1 MQSLK
6 VKLTSALIMVA
17 IAVAM
22 IIVGI
27 CASQSQTIN
36 MQGSVNF
43 NIADKCLYVKDVRM
57 QVDNNSE
64 PYSLKE
70 QGLFLPG
77 YINGNFNMN
86 LGTFTNTYGSF
97 AIYFDVINTIDEE
110 SNETTAYSA
119 DATCSQSG
127 VEVKT
132 KINNDDNI
140 IPKGTIYPN
149 QITDSTPASASIIL
163 TVTAPNSEE
172 VDLSTITI
180 IINEKLEYL
189 DFLFTQTSENTGSVI
204 SYIGSSTEVEIPE
217 TYSIYKDPLPSS
229 FVMESA
235 SDELVGVE
243 KLGYVSSFH
252 YIDSQGVE
260 GDIDCV
266 LVSKEEFEG
275 LSFPVTIMPTY
286 RFIFPQS
293 IANTTDFENFIT
305 EFADNLA
312 LENTNAT
319 VGPLKI
325 TPANSEPITATNPSR
340 DLGNYLLLLYLN
352 IMQGDTS
359 AFPVTIE
366 LEEKSLYYYVKGE
379 DYTVTSI
386 LDSDIKLEYYNGVF
400 VNSNITSIVL
410 PSSLQSIGKG
420 TFANCT
426 ELTNVDLSRCVNLES
441 INEDAFYNCSR
452 LTRLDL
458 SNCTKLS
465 TIEEP
470 AFTNC
475 TNLTEVIIGNSYVYD
490 NANSSTA
497 CGGLF
502 NYATTIKVLSS
513 LVSDS
518 HPYINSTNFPN
529 VTSKVIAGKNYTV
542 YSK

>member
-43 NIADKCLYVKDVRM
+43 NIADKCLYVKDVRL

-119 DATCSQSG
+119 DATCLQSG

-204 SYIGSSTEVEIPE
+204 SYIGSNTEVEIPE

-293 IANTTDFENFIT
+293 IANTTDYANFIT
-305 EFADNLA
+305 ELGSYFEVGEQATLSA
-312 LENTNAT
+312 LQ
-319 VGPLKI
+319 I
-325 TPANSEPITATNPSR
+325 TPANSETITTPSIN
-340 DLGNYLLLLYLN
+340 LFNYMLLLYLN

-359 AFPVTIE
+359 AFPVSIE

-386 LDSDIKLEYYNGVF
+386 LDSDTKLDYFAGVF
-400 VNSNITSIVL
+400 ASDNITSIVL

-426 ELTNVDLSRCVNLES
+426 ELTNVDLSKCANLES
-441 INEDAFYNCSR
+441 INEDAFYNCSG
-452 LTRLDL
+452 LTKLDL